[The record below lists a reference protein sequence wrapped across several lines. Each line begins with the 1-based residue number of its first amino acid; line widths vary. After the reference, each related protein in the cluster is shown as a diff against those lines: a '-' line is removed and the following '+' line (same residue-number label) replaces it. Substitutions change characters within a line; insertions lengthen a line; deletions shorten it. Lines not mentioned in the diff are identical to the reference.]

1 VGKLPASF
9 SLVSLLAPHDH
20 LKTKKKKTKGNLTN
34 HLHLPPVIPNQISCA
49 RWTRSPS
56 VVHRRNTVPAS
67 PRLYEEGE
75 EEGGCRGCRHC
86 RRRCP
91 ATTRSRRRRTRAS
104 TATATA
110 GTTPF
115 APGTASPPAATSRS
129 ASSGG
134 ATSPPSGSPST
145 SSAKYASA
153 PPDLAPLSPR

>member
-1 VGKLPASF
+1 VEA
-9 SLVSLLAPHDH
+9 SLLPPHHH
-20 LKTKKKKTKGNLTN
+20 LKTKKKKRKSKRTN
-34 HLHLPPVIPNQISCA
+34 HLDLPPVIPNQISCA

-75 EEGGCRGCRHC
+75 EEGGCRRCRHC
-86 RRRCP
+86 RHRCR
-91 ATTRSRRRRTRAS
+91 ATKRSRRRRTRAS
-104 TATATA
+104 TGTARA
-110 GTTPF
+110 GTTLF
-115 APGTASPPAATSRS
+115 ALGTASPPAATSRS